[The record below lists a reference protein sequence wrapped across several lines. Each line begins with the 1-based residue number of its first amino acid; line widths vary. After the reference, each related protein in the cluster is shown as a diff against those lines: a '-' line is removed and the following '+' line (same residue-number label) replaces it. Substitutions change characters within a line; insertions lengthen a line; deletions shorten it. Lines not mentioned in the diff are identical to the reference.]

1 MIEGEKILISG
12 VSGMVAQPIA
22 RHLARNNDVWG
33 IARFR
38 QPDGRQIENYSPA
51 TGGDPLRDL
60 SSRDSLEAAG
70 ITTRAIDLGSGNFSS
85 LPQDFTYVLHLSWFR
100 ADLEHLEAAMRINV
114 EGPGLLLQHCRQAK
128 AALVMSGMGIYSPS
142 DDPWHA
148 YTETDAI
155 GRGAT
160 AYAPT
165 SPASKMGV
173 EAVARLCARAFDLPT
188 VITRLNTFFGGP
200 ISFPG
205 MHVGAVLRGQTMT
218 APSDPNVHTPIA
230 AADMIDQLEALLDAA
245 STPALI
251 TNWCGD
257 VDVTAQDWIGI
268 ASELSGQPGHIVAK
282 QVPGSP
288 AGTRADPTRR
298 RSITG
303 PCKVDLDQAYRDLCA
318 SMIDEAAA
326 TATGETSP

>member
-1 MIEGEKILISG
+1 MISGEKILITGASG
-12 VSGMVAQPIA
+12 LVGQPIA
-22 RHLARNNDVWG
+22 RSLAEHNEVWG
-33 IARFR
+33 IARFQQAGDR
-38 QPDGRQIENYSPA
+38 SIENYRPA
-51 TGGDPLRDL
+51 TGGDPERALTA
-60 SSRDSLEAAG
+60 RDSLEAAG
-70 ITTRAIDLGSGNFSS
+70 ITTRSIDLGSGEFGD
-85 LPQDFTYVLHLSWFR
+85 LPNDFTYVLHLSWLR
-100 ADLEHLEAAMRINV
+100 ADLDHLEAAMRTNV
-114 EGPGLLLQHCRQAK
+114 EGPGLLLQHCRSAK

-142 DDPWHA
+142 DDPFHA

-173 EAVARLCARAFDLPT
+173 ESVARFCARAFDLPI
-188 VITRLNTFFGGP
+188 VITRLNTCFSGP

-205 MHVGAVLRGQTMT
+205 MHIAAVLKGQTMT
-218 APSDPNVHTPIA
+218 APSDPNIHTPIHTD
-230 AADMIDQLEALLDAA
+230 DMVDQLEALLDAA

-257 VDVTAQDWIGI
+257 VDVSAQDWIRV
-268 ASELSGQPGHIVAK
+268 ASELSGLPGRIEVCT
-282 QVPGSP
+282 VPGSP

-303 PCKVDLDQAYRDLCA
+303 PCKVDLDAAYRGLY
-318 SMIDEAAA
+318 
-326 TATGETSP
+326 TAMTAPPGVVPD